1 MNSLDMAMQSI
12 PYPCDS
18 ITTNSTSWEDWD
30 ALPVLEGFAEAGRSR
45 GAQSYLGPAPS
56 NVGFCALQALCHRD
70 HNHAG
75 SSQVAGS
82 CQEVT
87 KVSPLNI
94 RHPWKRSGRQLGV
107 RQTDPGL
114 RRFTGHSSLRAC
126 EPKKH
131 FQFHKGLS
139 FFQKWL

>member
-1 MNSLDMAMQSI
+1 MAMQSI

-30 ALPVLEGFAEAGRSR
+30 ALPVLGDFAEAGRSR